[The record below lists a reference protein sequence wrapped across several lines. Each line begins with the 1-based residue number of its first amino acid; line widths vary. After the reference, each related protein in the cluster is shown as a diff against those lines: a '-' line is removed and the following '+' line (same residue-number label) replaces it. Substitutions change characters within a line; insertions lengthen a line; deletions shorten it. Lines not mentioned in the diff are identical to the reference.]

1 MRYQSSPFI
10 PQERQETTRERAERQ
25 RQERRAELTYTA
37 SDEKRWA
44 ENRERVLRERQ
55 QAADSAKN
63 NPEDEL
69 ILKSSLKESKPL
81 NELAAGKFNALKKGS
96 TNTEEIKK
104 VQQALID
111 CGFELGSFGADGD
124 FGRATEGAVKQ
135 FQTHYKPTH
144 TTHKSYQFG
153 DIDGIV
159 GKNTILA
166 LDEAVKEG
174 WKFVDDEMDEKWLT
188 VPRGQFTFNNEGD
201 DIESSYYF
209 SRKAHVPNNS
219 GVVVGRSGVTIGRG
233 LDVGNP
239 PTGATGQSPS
249 ALNLRELFQ
258 KSGLTPAL
266 SNWLLSV
273 EGIQKEAALES
284 LNNSGLDNKTLTL
297 TRKQQHLMF
306 NEVYAYMEEKTRI
319 LLTKPDVKRAY
330 GDVGWN
336 ELPLKVKDVLIDLT
350 YRGDNHGRS
359 RREFIPALVLDKN
372 SNDYENFYNAIKNL
386 DNIPPERM
394 KARLKWLN

>member
-10 PQERQETTRERAERQ
+10 PQEILETTRERAERQ

-63 NPEDEL
+63 TPEDEL
-69 ILKSSLKESKPL
+69 ILKSSLKQSKSL
-81 NELAAGKFNALKKGS
+81 NDLAAGKFNPLKKGS

-111 CGFELGSFGADGD
+111 CGFYLGAFGADGD

-159 GKNTILA
+159 DKNTILA

-174 WKFVDDEMDEKWLT
+174 WKFVGDKITCDPEAFFYSKILIH
-188 VPRGQFTFNNEGD
+188 EGGFVNHPKD
-201 DIESSYYF
+201 
-209 SRKAHVPNNS
+209 P
-219 GVVVGRSGVTIGRG
+219 G
-233 LDVGNP
+233 
-239 PTGATGQSPS
+239 GATNKGVIIDTWKQYS
-249 ALNLRELFQ
+249 EKLFGI
-258 KSGLTPAL
+258 KP
-266 SNWLLSV
+266 SV
-273 EGIQKEAALES
+273 ESLKEMTDEQAYRIFLEGYWKKS
-284 LNNSGLDNKTLTL
+284 LANKINNC
-297 TRKQQHLMF
+297 
-306 NEVYAYMEEKTRI
+306 
-319 LLTKPDVKRAY
+319 
-330 GDVGWN
+330 
-336 ELPLKVKDVLIDLT
+336 
-350 YRGDNHGRS
+350 
-359 RREFIPALVLDKN
+359 
-372 SNDYENFYNAIKNL
+372 AIAFQFV
-386 DNIPPERM
+386 DF
-394 KARLKWLN
+394 